1 MTHPSD
7 QVDHHDPAGISDH
20 VRVVHASPEF
30 TELRRRSRAF
40 TFAVGAFV
48 LAWFLLLLWTVG
60 FQPAL
65 MATDLGGH
73 ITVGLLFAWSQ
84 VITTLAVAALFV
96 RHTRTNRALV
106 ETLRARLDEGAG
118 R

>member
-1 MTHPSD
+1 MTHPSG
-7 QVDHHDPAGISDH
+7 QVDHDDPASTSGH
-20 VRVVHASPEF
+20 VRDVHASPEF
-30 TELRRRSRAF
+30 AELRRRSRTF
-40 TFAVGAFV
+40 TFTVGAFV
-48 LAWFLLLLWTVG
+48 LVWFLLLFWAVG
-60 FQPAL
+60 FQPRL

-106 ETLRARLDEGAG
+106 ETLRARLDEGADQ
-118 R
+118 

>member
-7 QVDHHDPAGISDH
+7 QVDHDDPSRTSDH
-20 VRVVHASPEF
+20 VREVDASPEF
-30 TELRRRSRAF
+30 IELRRRSRTF
-40 TFAVGAFV
+40 TFSVGAFV
-48 LAWFLLLLWTVG
+48 LVWFLLLFWAVG
-60 FQPAL
+60 FRPRL

-84 VITTLAVAALFV
+84 VVTTLGVAALFV

-106 ETLRARLDEGAG
+106 ETLRARLDGGAEQ
-118 R
+118 